1 MYSLIHRSA
10 AYVALALCLSFPAL
24 ALAQVEVDIE
34 FTSTESADP
43 VIAGSGTGNLIYVV
57 TAANISAND
66 ATGVQGSATVMFPAG
81 VTIDTVTPSVGTW
94 SNTLPG
100 TWDIGGLATAT
111 SATLTFEITVGP
123 ATAAGMDVINLS
135 ANLSAVNEIDTNPA
149 NDSTA
154 QSTSVGLTSATW
166 RVNKDFVDDNPG
178 SVTMSLSCTSGTV
191 SAPVQVSEGN
201 PMSLNVQGFLTGGFG
216 STTCTVSESDLPG
229 GYYQESATADCEIV
243 GVEHDAEYLGCVFV
257 NAPFQANFEV
267 TKDFDDDN
275 PADVEVMLSCNT
287 GLPLQQTTMIN
298 EGGGVNFVVV
308 DFEPGAMDCEV
319 SEVVPDGYSAS
330 YVAGGPSNP
339 TSDENGCSFTAVSG
353 GAQNSCAITN
363 TLQPVDVIVNK
374 QWIDEHPEYNLS
386 TVVEVT
392 LTCNAEIVNGIPNGN
407 WYREIFVDPNNPG
420 LFQVFPHWDGSTS
433 CFATED
439 PEAGVLQ
446 DVSDCEFIPVAPGV
460 GGECTI
466 VNTRL
471 FAGIP
476 TLGQYGLA
484 LLALLL
490 LGMGLVAYRRFA

>member
-1 MYSLIHRSA
+1 MVRLNRPVLDSVCHPSREGLISMNRF
-10 AYVALALCLSFPAL
+10 LLL
-24 ALAQVEVDIE
+24 
-34 FTSTESADP
+34 
-43 VIAGSGTGNLIYVV
+43 
-57 TAANISAND
+57 
-66 ATGVQGSATVMFPAG
+66 
-81 VTIDTVTPSVGTW
+81 
-94 SNTLPG
+94 
-100 TWDIGGLATAT
+100 LATAVVGSLT
-111 SATLTFEITVGP
+111 AIPSNAAVTYWNLFNIEEENMEDSVYITYATLEDMLNDTNRTGSFVPDTVGNS
-123 ATAAGMDVINLS
+123 AANVVGSGADVS
-135 ANLSAVNEIDTNPA
+135 RAEFQVA
-149 NDSTA
+149 
-154 QSTSVGLTSATW
+154 
-166 RVNKDFVDDNPG
+166 KDFVDDNGAPVT
-178 SVTMSLSCTSGTV
+178 VTMECSSGIV
-191 SAPVQVSEGN
+191 SPPVQVSEGN
-201 PMSLNVQGFLTGGFG
+201 PQMLTVFAFNTGDYGPT
-216 STTCTVSESDLPG
+216 SCTLTESGLPAD
-229 GYYQESATADCEIV
+229 YYQVSASADCQV
-243 GVEHDAEYLGCVFV
+243 DVVEDDGAYLDCVFV